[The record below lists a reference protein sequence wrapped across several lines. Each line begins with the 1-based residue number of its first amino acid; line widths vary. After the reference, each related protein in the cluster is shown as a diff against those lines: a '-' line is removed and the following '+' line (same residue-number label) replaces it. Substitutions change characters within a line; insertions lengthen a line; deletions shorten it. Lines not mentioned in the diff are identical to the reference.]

1 MKSASKV
8 GWPAKLPRRAAP
20 RRAAGA
26 AAQRQVDGAV
36 SKTINLPASAT
47 VDDIRSIY
55 LAAGE
60 RTQSRSREPC
70 FVWMP
75 LLRAQVR

>member
-26 AAQRQVDGAV
+26 AAQQHVDGAV
-36 SKTINLPASAT
+36 SKTINLPATTT
-47 VDDIRSIY
+47 VDDIHSIY
-55 LAAGE
+55 LAARA
-60 RTQSRSREPC
+60 RTAAVASPVSFRCRFC
-70 FVWMP
+70 A
-75 LLRAQVR
+75 RR